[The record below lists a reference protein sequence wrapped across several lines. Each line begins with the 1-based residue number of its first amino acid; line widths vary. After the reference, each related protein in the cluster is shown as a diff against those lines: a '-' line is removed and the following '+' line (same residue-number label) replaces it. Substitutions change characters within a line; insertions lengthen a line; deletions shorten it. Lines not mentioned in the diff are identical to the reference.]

1 VAYYGYRYYDPK
13 TGRWPSRDPIE
24 EVAHKIF
31 RGGRQSYR
39 VDAVLIID
47 MRLDEEIN
55 LYRFVFNNPKNRVDY
70 LGLGHNFGRCC
81 NRSGGNEWALLDG
94 KWRKL
99 KPRECT
105 GVFEDCDGLSCGG
118 GFYYVSAL
126 EWAACV
132 TPGCDLPPFDNR
144 RWQPDGGGDNGGKP
158 PGGRDGRGSK
168 EGNTPPDYNYGS
180 RPACSCKNPRSGAD
194 QN

>member
-1 VAYYGYRYYDPK
+1 
-13 TGRWPSRDPIE
+13 
-24 EVAHKIF
+24 VAHKIF

-144 RWQPDGGGDNGGKP
+144 RLQPDGGGDNGGKQ